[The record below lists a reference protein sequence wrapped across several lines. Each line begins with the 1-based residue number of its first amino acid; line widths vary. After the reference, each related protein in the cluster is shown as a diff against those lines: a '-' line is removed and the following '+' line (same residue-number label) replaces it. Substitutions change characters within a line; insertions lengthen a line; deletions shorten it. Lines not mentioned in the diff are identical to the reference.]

1 MSQTRFPLFYVSF
14 ELINRI
20 HTEAT
25 IKKTCAYL
33 YIVSFD
39 FLCYSLVF
47 YRITFALPS
56 KIRKFIRDISYMY
69 IIIAV
74 HVQDGTAHWQ
84 RADRK
89 DFSGQIHRPLR
100 RQGILYEEI
109 LRVASWRIL
118 RRYQQE
124 NSFSEIGGFLHTNL
138 SLHVETNKR
147 LNILLL
153 NSFAISFD

>member
-1 MSQTRFPLFYVSF
+1 M
-14 ELINRI
+14 
-20 HTEAT
+20 
-25 IKKTCAYL
+25 

-39 FLCYSLVF
+39 FLCYRLVF

-56 KIRKFIRDISYMY
+56 KIRKFTRYISYLY
-69 IIIAV
+69 IIIAA

-89 DFSGQIHRPLR
+89 DLSGQIHRPLR

-109 LRVASWRIL
+109 LRVAPWGTL
-118 RRYQQE
+118 RRCRQE
-124 NSFSEIGGFLHTNL
+124 NSFSEIGKSLHANL

-147 LNILLL
+147 LTFYFL
-153 NSFAISFD
+153 NSFAISFDRKECMAIPPKKETYNFFDEIEIF